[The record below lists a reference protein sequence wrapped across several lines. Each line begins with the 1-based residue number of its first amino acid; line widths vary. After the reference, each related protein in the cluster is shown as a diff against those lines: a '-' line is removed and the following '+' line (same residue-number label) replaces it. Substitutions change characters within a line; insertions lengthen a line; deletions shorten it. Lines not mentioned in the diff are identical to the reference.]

1 MTENNERAKLP
12 LKNTPN
18 RFWEMEALDK
28 SESLEYTTE
37 DLERVRKCHEAIV
50 EAAEKAKDEKDPVRR
65 AAKFIWELRGAIRE
79 KYSK

>member
-28 SESLEYTTE
+28 SESLEYTAE
-37 DLERVRKCHEAIV
+37 DLEQVRKCHEAIV
-50 EAAEKAKDEKDPVRR
+50 EAAEKAKDEKDPILR
-65 AAKFIWELRGAIRE
+65 ASKFIRALRAGIRE
-79 KYSK
+79 RFPK